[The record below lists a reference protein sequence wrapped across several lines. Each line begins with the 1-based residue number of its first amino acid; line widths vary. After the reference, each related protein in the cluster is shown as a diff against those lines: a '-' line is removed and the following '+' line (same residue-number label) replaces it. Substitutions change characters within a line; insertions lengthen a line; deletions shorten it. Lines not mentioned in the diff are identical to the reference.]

1 MSAAPVD
8 TLVEAIQ
15 LSVSPVSLL
24 AGIGAM
30 MNALA
35 GRLSRSMDRARELKL
50 SCQKLDDGEKAEFRL
65 IRQRIRLVFRAISLL
80 ILSILLISTVV
91 AVIFLTVA
99 L

>member
-15 LSVSPVSLL
+15 LSVSPVFLM

-30 MNALA
+30 MNALS

-50 SCQKLDDGEKAEFRL
+50 SCKSWTTARRL
-65 IRQRIRLVFRAISLL
+65 NSD
-80 ILSILLISTVV
+80 
-91 AVIFLTVA
+91 
-99 L
+99 

>member
-1 MSAAPVD
+1 MSAAPAE
-8 TLVEAIQ
+8 TLLKAIQ
-15 LSVSPVSLL
+15 LSVSPVFLL

-30 MNALA
+30 MNALS

-80 ILSILLISTVV
+80 ILSIVLISTMV